1 MPHSHARRRPAG
13 PAPAGPAP
21 KARHSRPAA
30 GRLARLIFAR
40 RPRRPVPNLFVDIET
55 APRMSAAEYLAAR
68 ARIDGGELHKD
79 SPDRGLYWA
88 VERGALTPFEGKVIV
103 ITYKINDGSVF
114 RLAEWD
120 GGEAGILRRFYNLV
134 GDLQRGPQTDRLRI
148 IGHNILRFDLFFLYA
163 RMAAHH
169 IDAEKWLHRRLLDGP
184 DIVDF
189 LQLHLALN
197 GMSMK
202 GLRHDVLARAY
213 GLDVKGSSGADVVR
227 DYFEEEYERILAYSE
242 AEFVYPEMYGR
253 IAERGLVSREQ
264 LEAAIRADEEEA
276 PEGGS
281 GPPG

>member
-1 MPHSHARRRPAG
+1 M
-13 PAPAGPAP
+13 
-21 KARHSRPAA
+21 
-30 GRLARLIFAR
+30 
-40 RPRRPVPNLFVDIET
+40 PNLFVDIET

-103 ITYKINDGSVF
+103 ITYKINDGGVF

-242 AEFVYPEMYGR
+242 AEFVYPEMYSR

-276 PEGGS
+276 LEGGS
-281 GPPG
+281 GSPG